1 MRLQSDVPLEL
12 LDKERNSAVLSY
24 TRRAA
29 LAGLV
34 DVDEARSFSLASSSA
49 LKTPARART
58 ESAPADASANA
69 NALLATFRC
78 QANTMR
84 LELRLR
90 SVESSRAGCL
100 SLFLVPRLTPRIAQ
114 VSALFSLSL
123 SLFLS
128 LSLVAAAAAC
138 SNCILSRIHCLSD
151 TYFVHGT

>member
-1 MRLQSDVPLEL
+1 MMPGPMRVQSDVPLEL

-29 LAGLV
+29 LSGLA
-34 DVDEARSFSLASSSA
+34 DVDEARSFSLASASA

-58 ESAPADASANA
+58 ESAPAEASANA
-69 NALLATFRC
+69 SALLATFRC

-114 VSALFSLSL
+114 VTPIGRNTSWAMLTVNLHALY
-123 SLFLS
+123 
-128 LSLVAAAAAC
+128 A
-138 SNCILSRIHCLSD
+138 
-151 TYFVHGT
+151 T